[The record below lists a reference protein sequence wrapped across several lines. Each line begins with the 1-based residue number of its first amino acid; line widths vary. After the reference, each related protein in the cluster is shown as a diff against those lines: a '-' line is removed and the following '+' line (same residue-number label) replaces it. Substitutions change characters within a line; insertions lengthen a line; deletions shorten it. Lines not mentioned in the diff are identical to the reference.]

1 MKNQDF
7 LEQLILKL
15 NPDIDDAGLEMLV
28 ADAEPVLEEWVFTNI
43 IAKLNPE
50 QRKQIVKISEKNSYS
65 IKQTLMI
72 LKNRFSN

>member
-28 ADAEPVLEEWVFTNI
+28 ADAEPVLE
-43 IAKLNPE
+43 
-50 QRKQIVKISEKNSYS
+50 
-65 IKQTLMI
+65 
-72 LKNRFSN
+72 